1 MRILFVAVAG
11 QGHVQPLLG
20 LTLAARLQGHEVAW
34 ATARSEWPL
43 LQALAIDTFDCGRPL
58 AECVAEFRRRRPDL
72 DGVPGREQRA
82 YAFPELFA
90 RIVSPPMLAVLPGI
104 VHGWCPDLVVGEP
117 AALAAPLAARRA
129 GVPYVAHEFGL
140 PLPTQLLERAAEA
153 MSPAWREAG
162 LDVGADAGVYA
173 GTVVRIVPPRLADA
187 GPASPPAPRVLWQR
201 PSSVSGVPGA
211 PLPHTLVEFLRR
223 HDRGPLL
230 YVSFGTLHPAAS
242 PWQSLLAALRKVPV
256 ACIVT
261 SGPDNPPPVDLP
273 AHWWSGRYVPQSE
286 VLPYCSAVISHG
298 GAGTALGAAALGLP
312 QLCLPQGADQ
322 FRNAEAL
329 LACGGALALEPPF
342 DAKALTDAIDRLLS
356 DKPLRAAAG
365 ALGSAFER
373 LPASAATVA
382 ALAWADARP

>member
-1 MRILFVAVAG
+1 MSSRRCGTVTGSKVFR
-11 QGHVQPLLG
+11 PRP
-20 LTLAARLQGHEVAW
+20 ARLRHAGRRRGAIGGIAAGLSLRWGWQATCRQRPRRRLRDNARPRTWTVGTAW
-34 ATARSEWPL
+34 GERSPGV
-43 LQALAIDTFDCGRPL
+43 ALAPSALAGRRVDP
-58 AECVAEFRRRRPDL
+58 
-72 DGVPGREQRA
+72 
-82 YAFPELFA
+82 
-90 RIVSPPMLAVLPGI
+90 
-104 VHGWCPDLVVGEP
+104 PDLVVGEP

-230 YVSFGTLHPAAS
+230 YVSFGTLHPAVS
-242 PWQSLLAALRKVPV
+242 PRQSLLAALRKLPV

-329 LACGGALALEPPF
+329 LACGRALTLEPPF

-356 DKPLRAAAG
+356 DTPLRAGAG

-373 LPASAATVA
+373 LPAPAATVA
-382 ALAWADARP
+382 ALAGADARP